1 MQGFCLSPQKNKTSV
16 TSLLQR
22 ISDAHARAPRPAPEE
37 RLGPESMKTSVH
49 LLRFNCAH
57 MQEIAH
63 RRMEIFTFLVR
74 VQRFMSLLHS
84 KKTLGRHTPS
94 ATSPRGLPTAH
105 CTPWPVSSKA
115 SLQTYPT
122 PSLPCSISPL
132 QKLLWKIRLP

>member
-1 MQGFCLSPQKNKTSV
+1 
-16 TSLLQR
+16 
-22 ISDAHARAPRPAPEE
+22 
-37 RLGPESMKTSVH
+37 GPESMKTSVH

-94 ATSPRGLPTAH
+94 AISPRGLPTAH